1 MSNGNSI
8 IIKIPQDKILPKEIY
23 NFTLEENYQMLL
35 SGIDYVLQ
43 NTNTNI
49 NYISKIETL
58 EKEIEKLKT
67 EKLEQY
73 KDILETTTEKL
84 NHLFSSSSTA
94 TEKENLL
101 VSKED
106 TSSKVPFRNLMV
118 QTFRDFN
125 QFHIQELNAS
135 GGGDFKLKFPDFSVL
150 VDTRTYINNVNCR
163 AREKIKHELINSDC
177 FFGWLV
183 SMETN
188 IDKFD
193 KSNFMFEWLSENKCI
208 CYINALSSH
217 TDPIELLRSIY
228 FTCQTIYNIT
238 NVDATEITELHKLK
252 ENENRIREISQ
263 KIIQNAMERD
273 EMIQHMKDNFQKN
286 DEMIRQILNKETN
299 ELVDRRFSRILDW
312 WNFHIVN
319 EEGSTMRSSNIWTMF
334 KRDNPDLVG
343 EIQPN
348 DFKDMIYTFISED
361 RIIKPRNKFGA
372 LEIKN
377 IRWKVDRPLH

>member
-1 MSNGNSI
+1 M
-8 IIKIPQDKILPKEIY
+8 IL
-23 NFTLEENYQMLL
+23 F
-35 SGIDYVLQ
+35 
-43 NTNTNI
+43 
-49 NYISKIETL
+49 
-58 EKEIEKLKT
+58 
-67 EKLEQY
+67 
-73 KDILETTTEKL
+73 L
-84 NHLFSSSSTA
+84 N
-94 TEKENLL
+94 
-101 VSKED
+101 
-106 TSSKVPFRNLMV
+106 
-118 QTFRDFN
+118 
-125 QFHIQELNAS
+125 
-135 GGGDFKLKFPDFSVL
+135 
-150 VDTRTYINNVNCR
+150 
-163 AREKIKHELINSDC
+163 KIKHELIKSDC

-208 CYINALSSH
+208 CYINSLSSH
-217 TDPIELLRSIY
+217 ADPLELLRSIY

-273 EMIQHMKDNFQKN
+273 EMIQSMKHNFQKN

-319 EEGSTMRSSNIWTMF
+319 EEGSNMRSSTIWTMF

-377 IRWKVDRPLH
+377 IRWKVDRPLN

>member
-8 IIKIPQDKILPKEIY
+8 IIKFPKDKILPKEIAT
-23 NFTLEENYQMLL
+23 FSLEENYQMLL

-43 NTNTNI
+43 NTNTNTT
-49 NYISKIETL
+49 YISKIETL
-58 EKEIEKLKT
+58 EKEIEVLKN
-67 EKLEQY
+67 EKIDQY
-73 KDILETTTEKL
+73 QKILDATTEKL
-84 NHLFSSSSTA
+84 NHLFSSSST
-94 TEKENLL
+94 EKESTT

-106 TSSKVPFRNLMV
+106 TSNKVSFRNLMI

-125 QFHIQELNAS
+125 QFNIQDLNS
-135 GGGDFKLKFPDFSVL
+135 SIGGDFKLKFPEFSVL
-150 VDTRTYINNVNCR
+150 VDTRTYINNVNCK
-163 AREKIKHELINSDC
+163 AREKIKHELIKSDC

-193 KSNFMFEWLSENKCI
+193 KSNFMFEWLNENKCI